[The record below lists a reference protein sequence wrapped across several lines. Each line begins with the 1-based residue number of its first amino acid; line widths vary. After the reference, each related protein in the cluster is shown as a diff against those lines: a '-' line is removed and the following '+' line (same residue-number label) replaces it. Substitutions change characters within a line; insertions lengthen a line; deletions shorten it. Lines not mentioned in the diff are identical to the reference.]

1 MRPQEQ
7 IDTDQVENWQVLKN
21 LIPYLSE
28 FKGRVFAAI
37 FFLLAAKLANIGLP
51 FVIKDVVNQLSEPIE
66 TASATPL
73 LSIFGNDFSQSWLL
87 APFGLI
93 VIYGSLRF
101 MGVIF
106 GEIRD
111 TLFGR
116 VTERAMRRIGQRVF
130 IHLHKLDLDFHLNRK
145 TGGLSR
151 DIERG
156 TSGISFLMRFMI
168 FNIVPTLFEII
179 MVIGILFFSYGVE
192 FAIVTLSAIALY
204 ITFSVKVT
212 EWRNGFLRAANK
224 ADSDSSSQAI
234 DSLLNYETVKYY
246 TNEDFEAKRYD
257 GNLILWEQARR
268 KNRLSLF
275 ALNGGQALIIAIA
288 MTCMML
294 LAGKG
299 VQDGVM
305 SIGDF
310 VLINAFMMQIFMP
323 LNFLGF
329 VYREIKMSLINI
341 EQMFKLLRIK
351 PKIRD
356 KENASQLV
364 ITKGEINFEQ
374 IDFSYQSERSIL
386 ENISF
391 NISSGQTI
399 AVVGASGSGKS
410 TLVKMLFRFYD
421 PTKGTI
427 FIDGQDISQVTQL
440 SLREAIGV
448 VPQDTV
454 LFNTSI
460 LENIR
465 YGRPSAT
472 DEEVQQAIELA
483 HLTSFIEQ
491 LPDGTDTKVG
501 ERGLKLSGGEKQRVA
516 IARTILKRPPIM
528 VFDEA
533 TSSLDSKS
541 EQMILKAINELA
553 KNTTSLIIAHRL
565 STIVSADKIIV
576 LDQGKIVE
584 QGSHQEL
591 LDEFGAY
598 FELWQ
603 AQQKDS

>member
-7 IDTDQVENWQVLKN
+7 SNTDQVENWQVLKN

-37 FFLLAAKLANIGLP
+37 FFLIAAKLANIGLP
-51 FVIKDVVNQLSEPIE
+51 FVIKDVVNQLSGSIE
-66 TASATPL
+66 TDSASPL
-73 LSIFGNDFSQSWLL
+73 LSVLGNDFSQSWLL

-179 MVIGILFFSYGVE
+179 MVIGILFISYGVE
-192 FAIVTLSAIALY
+192 FAVVTLSAIAVY

-224 ADSDSSSQAI
+224 ADSDSSTQAI

-246 TNEDFEAKRYD
+246 TNEDFEAERYD

-275 ALNGGQALIIAIA
+275 ALNGGQALIIAAA
-288 MTCMML
+288 MTSMML

-305 SIGDF
+305 TIGDF

-341 EQMFKLLRIK
+341 EQMFKLLSIE
-351 PKIRD
+351 PKIKDRT
-356 KENASQLV
+356 NAVPLV
-364 ITKGEINFEQ
+364 ITDGEISFEQ
-374 IDFSYQSERSIL
+374 IGFSYQSERSIL

-410 TLVKMLFRFYD
+410 TL
-421 PTKGTI
+421 
-427 FIDGQDISQVTQL
+427 
-440 SLREAIGV
+440 
-448 VPQDTV
+448 
-454 LFNTSI
+454 
-460 LENIR
+460 
-465 YGRPSAT
+465 
-472 DEEVQQAIELA
+472 
-483 HLTSFIEQ
+483 
-491 LPDGTDTKVG
+491 
-501 ERGLKLSGGEKQRVA
+501 
-516 IARTILKRPPIM
+516 
-528 VFDEA
+528 
-533 TSSLDSKS
+533 
-541 EQMILKAINELA
+541 
-553 KNTTSLIIAHRL
+553 
-565 STIVSADKIIV
+565 
-576 LDQGKIVE
+576 
-584 QGSHQEL
+584 
-591 LDEFGAY
+591 
-598 FELWQ
+598 
-603 AQQKDS
+603 